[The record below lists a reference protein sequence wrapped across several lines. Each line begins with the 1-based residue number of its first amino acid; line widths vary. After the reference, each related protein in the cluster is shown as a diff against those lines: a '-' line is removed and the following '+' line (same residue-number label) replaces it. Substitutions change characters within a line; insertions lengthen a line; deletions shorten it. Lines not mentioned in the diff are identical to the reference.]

1 MSLTRK
7 QTAELDTSSTLRAA
21 KRAQKASS
29 AAAAN
34 AANAA
39 QNAALTAQNAAG
51 IAQVAA
57 QNAAVVATNAAHSA
71 NDAAQMAAAGLSK
84 GVRQGVYTAR
94 TWAAP
99 RLDSAADYTTTTV
112 APKVSTALRN
122 TARQVRPPE
131 PASSKR
137 SSILTWSV
145 LGASV
150 LAALGAAAAAARYR
164 YRTAIAADSET
175 ADEEVMADSSGSQA
189 APVPA
194 DEIKSKSTKQTDQ
207 GSETSVNGRVP
218 TSGR

>member
-7 QTAELDTSSTLRAA
+7 QTAELDTSSTLKAA

-34 AANAA
+34 AASAA
-39 QNAALTAQNAAG
+39 HNAALTAQNAAG
-51 IAQVAA
+51 MAQVAA
-57 QNAAVVATNAAHSA
+57 QNAAVVATNTAHNAS
-71 NDAAQMAAAGLSK
+71 DAAQMAAAGVSK

-94 TWAAP
+94 YWAAP
-99 RLDSAADYTTTTV
+99 RLDNAADYTTTTV

-131 PASSKR
+131 PARSR
-137 SSILTWSV
+137 SSSMLTWSV

-150 LAALGAAAAAARYR
+150 LAALGAGVAVARYR

-175 ADEEVMADSSGSQA
+175 ADEEVMADSAGSQA
-189 APVPA
+189 APAPA
-194 DEIKSKSTKQTDQ
+194 DEIKPKGEQQKDQ
-207 GSETSVNGRVP
+207 GAETSVNGRAP
-218 TSGR
+218 ASGW

>member
-7 QTAELDTSSTLRAA
+7 QTAELDTSSTLKAA

-34 AANAA
+34 AASAA
-39 QNAALTAQNAAG
+39 HNAALTAQNAAG
-51 IAQVAA
+51 MAQVAA
-57 QNAAVVATNAAHSA
+57 QNAAVVATNAARNA
-71 NDAAQMAAAGLSK
+71 NGAAQTAAAGLSK
-84 GVRQGVYTAR
+84 STKQGVYTAR
-94 TWAAP
+94 SWAAP

-112 APKVSTALRN
+112 APKVSAALRN

>member
-39 QNAALTAQNAAG
+39 QNAALAAQNAAG

-137 SSILTWSV
+137 SMLTWSV
-145 LGASV
+145 LGASI
-150 LAALGAAAAAARYR
+150 LAALGAGAAVARYR
-164 YRTAIAADSET
+164 YRSAIAADSET
-175 ADEEVMADSSGSQA
+175 ADEEVMADSAGSQA

-194 DEIKSKSTKQTDQ
+194 DEIKSKSAKQTDQ

-218 TSGR
+218 TSG